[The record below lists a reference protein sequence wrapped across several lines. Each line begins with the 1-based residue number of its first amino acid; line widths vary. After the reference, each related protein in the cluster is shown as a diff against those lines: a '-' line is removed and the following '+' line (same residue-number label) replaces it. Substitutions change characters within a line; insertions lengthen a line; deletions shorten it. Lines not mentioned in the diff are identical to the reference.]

1 MAKQKLTLLDRVILP
16 NVLKNEGTYMQMV
29 INVDIRKKCQ
39 LTQEEFK
46 EFEITQ
52 RGEQIR
58 WNEKGSKASFTIEFT
73 DLEQNE
79 IRNSLKE
86 LDEKGKLTEDMVP
99 IYKIFVA

>member
-1 MAKQKLTLLDRVILP
+1 MAKQKLTLLDRLIIP
-16 NVLKNEGTYMQMV
+16 NVLKKEGSYSQMI
-29 INVDIRKKCQ
+29 INADIRKKCQ
-39 LTQEEFK
+39 LTQKELKDFEVTEF
-46 EFEITQ
+46 
-52 RGEQIR
+52 GPQIR